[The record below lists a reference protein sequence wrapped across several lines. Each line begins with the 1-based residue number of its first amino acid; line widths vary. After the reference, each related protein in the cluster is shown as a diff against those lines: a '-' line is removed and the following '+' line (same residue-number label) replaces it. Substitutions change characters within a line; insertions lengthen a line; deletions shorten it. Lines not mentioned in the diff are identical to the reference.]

1 MENLETQKRADVAD
15 FEGKTLAQLMARAIH
30 RFGERPF
37 LGVKKNGV
45 YTWMTFSEFDIQMR
59 KLRAIFRREGL
70 KRGDR
75 VAIIANNSVEFA
87 LTVYAA
93 YGLGGVVVPMYEVQK
108 IQDWEFIFGDS
119 QPTLA
124 VVSND
129 SIREKIEGL
138 NCPSLKKIYTTHPS
152 TIAPDDELSKI
163 IEKSE
168 ELYDIDP
175 DLTQDDLAD
184 IIYTSGTTGMPRG
197 VELTHKNIVVNARCT
212 ATCFPIYETDRT
224 LSFLP
229 WAHAFG
235 KTVELV
241 IFPCVGS
248 AIGLVESNRTIA
260 QNLVEVNPTVLI
272 SVPKS
277 STKSTT
283 PSISKPKLRP
293 SLARSSEKPKKLQK
307 NP

>member
-138 NCPSLKKIYTTHPS
+138 NCP
-152 TIAPDDELSKI
+152 
-163 IEKSE
+163 
-168 ELYDIDP
+168 
-175 DLTQDDLAD
+175 
-184 IIYTSGTTGMPRG
+184 
-197 VELTHKNIVVNARCT
+197 
-212 ATCFPIYETDRT
+212 
-224 LSFLP
+224 
-229 WAHAFG
+229 
-235 KTVELV
+235 
-241 IFPCVGS
+241 
-248 AIGLVESNRTIA
+248 
-260 QNLVEVNPTVLI
+260 
-272 SVPKS
+272 
-277 STKSTT
+277 
-283 PSISKPKLRP
+283 
-293 SLARSSEKPKKLQK
+293 
-307 NP
+307 